1 MIESAYQ
8 RIKEPLQE
16 LVERGVR
23 IILIRDV
30 PLLLTG
36 NRDITSCLMQDKIF
50 GRNTCDISHDQDTLT
65 RFAQDS
71 LYDKLAEDPRIE
83 TWDPRKYMI
92 SNDDMYKVDD
102 AKGNEMMW
110 DQHHITKSFSE
121 ILSNYFKSDMIK

>member
-1 MIESAYQ
+1 
-8 RIKEPLQE
+8 
-16 LVERGVR
+16 
-23 IILIRDV
+23 
-30 PLLLTG
+30 
-36 NRDITSCLMQDKIF
+36 MQDKIF
-50 GRNTCDISHDQDTLT
+50 GHNRCDISHDQDTLT

-110 DQHHITKSFSE
+110 DWHHITKSFSE